1 MSLLDPC
8 LNCGAC
14 CASLCVSFHR
24 SQLASE
30 GGYVPDALA
39 CPETASTWRMRGTDA
54 SPPRCVALVG
64 DVGKDARCSIYTNRP
79 DPCREFAPHG
89 VFGISNVACNRV
101 RGRHGLEPLPTPE
114 RLL

>member
-24 SQLASE
+24 SQLVSE

-54 SPPRCVALVG
+54 ALPRCVALVG
-64 DVGKDARCSIYTNRP
+64 EVGKDARCSIYANRP

-89 VFGISNVACNRV
+89 VFGISNVACNQV
-101 RGRHGLEPLPTPE
+101 RRRHGLAPLPAPE
-114 RLL
+114 GLL